1 MAGDDRKQRPR
12 PEAPA
17 PKSGVE
23 EEGRDGEDEL
33 WRGIQRSGEERV
45 RGGLLVAAV
54 AEEGRC
60 EEEVPK

>member
-1 MAGDDRKQRPR
+1 MTANRGRGRRPR
-12 PEAPA
+12 PPE
-17 PKSGVE
+17 SGME

-33 WRGIQRSGEERV
+33 WRGIQRSGEERI

-60 EEEVPK
+60 EEEVKK

>member
-1 MAGDDRKQRPR
+1 VAGDDRKQRPR

-23 EEGRDGEDEL
+23 EEGRDREDEL
-33 WRGIQRSGEERV
+33 WRAIQRLGEERI

-54 AEEGRC
+54 AGEGRC

>member
-23 EEGRDGEDEL
+23 EEGRDGEDESC
-33 WRGIQRSGEERV
+33 RAIQRSGEERI

-54 AEEGRC
+54 VGEGRC